1 MIVKIHFDYDKFK
14 HTHKTL
20 ELLCDLELILGLQCF
35 MPMLKVVQTF
45 IKYVQHWDV
54 FIIII
59 VDVVN
64 PFEVELFH
72 LYIDPV
78 PSLDDL
84 VFDDFP
90 KLLQ

>member
-14 HTHKTL
+14 HIHINL
-20 ELLCDLELILGLQCF
+20 ELLCDLELILGLQCS

-54 FIIII
+54 FIVII

-72 LYIDPV
+72 FYIVPISSFDDPM
-78 PSLDDL
+78 
-84 VFDDFP
+84 FDDFP

>member
-1 MIVKIHFDYDKFK
+1 
-14 HTHKTL
+14 
-20 ELLCDLELILGLQCF
+20 

-54 FIIII
+54 FIIDF

-64 PFEVELFH
+64 IFDVELFH
-72 LYIDPV
+72 LYIDPISSFDH
-78 PSLDDL
+78 PM
-84 VFDDFP
+84 FDDFP